1 MDKNVHVFFQYQP
14 LFSLLF
20 LVDYIYLLGTS
31 FLQCQRSAT
40 RNGIDL
46 PPLRAIWIGNA
57 HRMRHV
63 RVGDRMCFLSPSTIL
78 PTPGAD
84 KHCGLHHS
92 TCIPP
97 HAPRT
102 LRTDSNGRTPP
113 QDQQAPSPTTVT
125 NLAFPKS
132 FHIGCRVAVTPS
144 HPKYANTNGTVTRH
158 TAKFVEFTPDNCPP
172 NTIRILPKSLMVIPP
187 CDHSLVIFGKILRSA
202 T

>member
-1 MDKNVHVFFQYQP
+1 MDKNVHVFFNTSLSS
-14 LFSLLF
+14 LFFSWSIISISS
-20 LVDYIYLLGTS
+20 VHH

-40 RNGIDL
+40 RGIDL
-46 PPLRAIWIGNA
+46 PPLCAIWIGNA

-63 RVGDRMCFLSPSTIL
+63 RVGDRMCFLSSSTIL

-125 NLAFPKS
+125 NLAFPTS
-132 FHIGCRVAVTPS
+132 FPIGCRVAVTPS
-144 HPKYANTNGTVTRH
+144 HPKHANTNGTVTRH

>member
-1 MDKNVHVFFQYQP
+1 MFFFNTNLSSHFFSWSIISISSVHHFYNAKDLQRVME
-14 LFSLLF
+14 L
-20 LVDYIYLLGTS
+20 IYHHFARFGLEM
-31 FLQCQRSAT
+31 
-40 RNGIDL
+40 
-46 PPLRAIWIGNA
+46 
-57 HRMRHV
+57 HMRHV

-125 NLAFPKS
+125 NLAFPTS
-132 FHIGCRVAVTPS
+132 FPIGCRVAVTPS
-144 HPKYANTNGTVTRH
+144 HPKHANTNGTVTRH